1 MSSKRD
7 QNQHNQKTSP
17 SMDIPLRRGKS
28 RFSKWKYE
36 DTDSSDEDTPLK
48 DCITNFETESWIRSY
63 FLNQPRLI
71 RAPVPI
77 RYINCNKPKKP
88 ISNMKMLL
96 QDMDSASSATSSS
109 VSSISTGYDS
119 DNSMTKKFKHDNRP
133 KLHFRKVPAPILK
146 KTDNKLILR
155 RIMCDLDSH
164 TTRNTTCPTERNGL
178 SIKYNKSINDNKDL
192 DKKVH
197 DPSESKETSSSE
209 EDLFMKRFNKRQK
222 QADEEWKIFLKETN
236 YHPLNTKDG
245 S

>member
-1 MSSKRD
+1 
-7 QNQHNQKTSP
+7 
-17 SMDIPLRRGKS
+17 MDIPVRRGKS
-28 RFSKWKYE
+28 LFSKRKYE

-63 FLNQPRLI
+63 FLNQPRDFLNQPLF

-77 RYINCNKPKKP
+77 RYINCNKPKKQ

-119 DNSMTKKFKHDNRP
+119 DNSMSKKCKHDNRP

-155 RIMCDLDSH
+155 KIMCDMDSLSTTASQQ
-164 TTRNTTCPTERNGL
+164 TTRNTSPTKKNGL
-178 SIKYNKSINDNKDL
+178 SIKHNRSIKDNKDL

-197 DPSESKETSSSE
+197 DSSESNETTSNE
-209 EDLFMKRFNKRQK
+209 EDSFMKKLNRRQK
-222 QADEEWKIFLKETN
+222 QSDEEWKIFMQEIN
-236 YHPLNTKDG
+236 YPLNINDG

>member
-28 RFSKWKYE
+28 RYSKWKY
-36 DTDSSDEDTPLK
+36 TDSSDEDTPLK
-48 DCITNFETESWIRSY
+48 DCITKHEEESWIRSY
-63 FLNQPRLI
+63 FFKQPRLI
-71 RAPVPI
+71 CAQVPI
-77 RYINCNKPKKP
+77 TYIDCNKPKKQ

-109 VSSISTGYDS
+109 ISSISTGYDS
-119 DNSMTKKFKHDNRP
+119 DNSMTKKCKHDNRP

-155 RIMCDLDSH
+155 RIMCDLDSQ
-164 TTRNTTCPTERNGL
+164 TTRNTCPTGRNSL
-178 SIKYNKSINDNKDL
+178 SFKHNKSINDNKDL

-197 DPSESKETSSSE
+197 DPSESKETSSNE
-209 EDLFMKRFNKRQK
+209 EHLFMKRLNKRQN
-222 QADEEWKIFLKETN
+222 QADEEWKIFLQETN
-236 YHPLNTKDG
+236 YPLNTKDG